1 MLIKIYLEGI
11 FFIRVFHYLRIEAHA
26 VMHNALT
33 NMAFQINYI
42 WIRTNVFG
50 FGRLLID
57 SSRYCSCIIIS
68 QVERSV

>member
-1 MLIKIYLEGI
+1 
-11 FFIRVFHYLRIEAHA
+11 
-26 VMHNALT
+26 MHNAHT

-42 WIRTNVFG
+42 WIRMNVFE

-57 SSRYCSCIIIS
+57 SSRYCCCIIIS

>member
-1 MLIKIYLEGI
+1 
-11 FFIRVFHYLRIEAHA
+11 
-26 VMHNALT
+26 MHNAHT

-42 WIRTNVFG
+42 WIRMNVFG

-57 SSRYCSCIIIS
+57 SSRYCCCIIIS

>member
-1 MLIKIYLEGI
+1 
-11 FFIRVFHYLRIEAHA
+11 
-26 VMHNALT
+26 MHNTLT

-42 WIRTNVFG
+42 WIRMNVFG

>member
-1 MLIKIYLEGI
+1 
-11 FFIRVFHYLRIEAHA
+11 
-26 VMHNALT
+26 MHNAHT

-42 WIRTNVFG
+42 WIRMNVFG

-68 QVERSV
+68 QVERSVWKTRMNPKKSTKPIKNYSTLV